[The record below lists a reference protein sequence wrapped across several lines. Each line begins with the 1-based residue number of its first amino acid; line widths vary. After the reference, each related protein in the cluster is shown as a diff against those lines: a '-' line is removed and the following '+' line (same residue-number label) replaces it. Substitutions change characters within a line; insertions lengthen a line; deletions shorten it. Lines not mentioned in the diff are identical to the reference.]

1 MLFRKSLRRAAQIA
15 PWQSAPHRD
24 ILRSLRRML
33 SLGTHA
39 MDNFTTLTI
48 ERRDAIEILSLNR
61 PDALNAVTPA
71 MADELIAYFSGLH
84 DRLTTRIVILRG
96 NGRAFCAGAE
106 LGSDAFAA
114 PGPGRPQRQ
123 LDMQQRYSRIIRL
136 MRTCPQPI
144 IALVQGA
151 ACGAGFSLLL
161 AADVRFATPDARMN
175 AAYIRVGVGGCDMG
189 SGYLLPR
196 LIGLSVAS
204 ELLLTGRFLGAERAK
219 ATGLVSDVVADDKL
233 LETGLGFAAEM
244 ARASP
249 MGLRLT
255 KQTLNALIDAPGID
269 AALMIEDR
277 QQVMLLE
284 TGDHQEAVAAFR
296 ERRDPT
302 YSDR

>member
-1 MLFRKSLRRAAQIA
+1 MAKYMTISVEA
-15 PWQSAPHRD
+15 RD
-24 ILRSLRRML
+24 
-33 SLGTHA
+33 
-39 MDNFTTLTI
+39 TI
-48 ERRDAIEILSLNR
+48 EIVSLDR

-71 MADELIAYFSGLH
+71 MADELIDYFSGLH
-84 DRLTTRIVILRG
+84 DRLSTRVVILRG

-106 LGSDAFAA
+106 LDSDAFAA

-136 MRTCPQPI
+136 MRSCPQPI
-144 IALVQGA
+144 VALVQGA

-161 AADVRFATPDARMN
+161 ASDVRFATRAARMN

-204 ELLLTGRFLGAERAK
+204 ELLLTGRFLEADRAK
-219 ATGLVSDVVADDKL
+219 AVGLISDIVPDEKLLDTGLA
-233 LETGLGFAAEM
+233 FAAEM

-277 QQVMLLE
+277 QQVILLE
-284 TGDHQEAVAAFR
+284 TSDHREAVTAFR
-296 ERRDPT
+296 ERRDPI

>member
-1 MLFRKSLRRAAQIA
+1 M
-15 PWQSAPHRD
+15 PP
-24 ILRSLRRML
+24 
-33 SLGTHA
+33 LGTKD
-39 MDNFTTLTI
+39 MKKFTTITV
-48 ERRDAIEILSLNR
+48 EQHDAIEILSLDR

-84 DRLTTRIVILRG
+84 DRLSTRIVILRG

-114 PGPGRPQRQ
+114 PGEGRPQRQ

-144 IALVQGA
+144 VALINGA
-151 ACGAGFSLLL
+151 ACGAGFSLVL
-161 AADVRFATPDARMN
+161 ASDVRFATRAARMN

-204 ELLLTGRFLGAERAK
+204 ELLLTGRFLDAERAK
-219 ATGLVSDVVADDKL
+219 AVGLVSDVVADDKL
-233 LETGLGFAAEM
+233 LETGLAFAAEM

-277 QQVMLLE
+277 QQVILLE
-284 TGDHQEAVAAFR
+284 TSDHQEAVAAFR
-296 ERRDPT
+296 ERRDPS
-302 YSDR
+302 YLDQ

>member
-1 MLFRKSLRRAAQIA
+1 
-15 PWQSAPHRD
+15 
-24 ILRSLRRML
+24 
-33 SLGTHA
+33 
-39 MDNFTTLTI
+39 MDNFTAITV
-48 ERRDAIEILSLNR
+48 EQRDAIEILSLNR

-84 DRLTTRIVILRG
+84 GRLTTRIVIFRG

-114 PGPGRPQRQ
+114 PGAGRPQRQ

-136 MRTCPQPI
+136 MRSCPQPI
-144 IALVQGA
+144 VALVQGA

-161 AADVRFATPDARMN
+161 ASDVRFATPAARMN

-204 ELLLTGRFLGAERAK
+204 ELLLTGRFLEADRAK
-219 ATGLVSDVVADDKL
+219 AVGLVSDVVKL
-233 LETGLGFAAEM
+233 LETGLAFAAEM
-244 ARASP
+244 ARTSP

-284 TGDHQEAVAAFR
+284 TSDHQEAVAAFR

-302 YSDR
+302 YRDQ

>member
-1 MLFRKSLRRAAQIA
+1 MMA
-15 PWQSAPHRD
+15 
-24 ILRSLRRML
+24 
-33 SLGTHA
+33 LGTH
-39 MDNFTTLTI
+39 MDKFSTI
-48 ERRDAIEILSLNR
+48 TVEARGTIEILSLNR

-71 MADELIAYFSGLH
+71 MADELIAYFSELH
-84 DRLTTRIVILRG
+84 DRLTTRIVIFRG

-114 PGPGRPQRQ
+114 PGAGRPQPQ
-123 LDMQQRYSRIIRL
+123 LDMQQRDSGVIRL
-136 MRTCPQPI
+136 ESSCPQPI
-144 IALVQGA
+144 VALVQGA

-161 AADVRFATPDARMN
+161 ASDVRFATPAARMN

-204 ELLLTGRFLGAERAK
+204 ELLLTGRFLEADRAK
-219 ATGLVSDVVADDKL
+219 AVGLVSDVVDDDKL
-233 LETGLGFAAEM
+233 LETGLAFAADM

-255 KQTLNALIDAPGID
+255 KQTLNALVDAPGID

-277 QQVMLLE
+277 QQVILLE
-284 TGDHQEAVAAFR
+284 TSDHQEAVAAFR
-296 ERRDPT
+296 DRRDPPFSDP
-302 YSDR
+302 YSSRTQVC

>member
-1 MLFRKSLRRAAQIA
+1 
-15 PWQSAPHRD
+15 
-24 ILRSLRRML
+24 
-33 SLGTHA
+33 
-39 MDNFTTLTI
+39 MDKFTTITV
-48 ERRDAIEILSLNR
+48 EEHDAIEILSLNR
-61 PDALNAVTPA
+61 PDALNSVTPA

-84 DRLTTRIVILRG
+84 DRLSTRIVIFRG
-96 NGRAFCAGAE
+96 NGRAFCAGVE

-114 PGPGRPQRQ
+114 PGAGRPQRQ

-136 MRTCPQPI
+136 MRSCPQPI
-144 IALVQGA
+144 VALVHGA

-161 AADVRFATPDARMN
+161 ASDIRFAARGARMN

-189 SGYLLPR
+189 SGYMLPR

-204 ELLLTGRFLGAERAK
+204 ELLLTGRFLDADRAK
-219 ATGLVSDVVADDKL
+219 AVGLVSDVVPEDKL
-233 LETGLGFAAEM
+233 LETGLAFAAEM
-244 ARASP
+244 ARTAP

-284 TGDHQEAVAAFR
+284 TSDHQEAVAAFR
-296 ERRDPT
+296 ERRDPS
-302 YSDR
+302 YSDQ

>member
-1 MLFRKSLRRAAQIA
+1 MM
-15 PWQSAPHRD
+15 P
-24 ILRSLRRML
+24 
-33 SLGTHA
+33 LGTHD
-39 MDNFTTLTI
+39 MDKFTTITV
-48 ERRDAIEILSLNR
+48 EQRDAIEILSLNR
-61 PDALNAVTPA
+61 PDALNAVTPV

-84 DRLTTRIVILRG
+84 DRLTTRIVIFRG

-114 PGPGRPQRQ
+114 PGAGRPQRQ

-136 MRTCPQPI
+136 SCPQPI
-144 IALVQGA
+144 VALVQGA

-161 AADVRFATPDARMN
+161 ASDVRFATPAARMN

-204 ELLLTGRFLGAERAK
+204 ELLLTGRFLGADRAK
-219 ATGLVSDVVADDKL
+219 AVGLVSDVVADDKL
-233 LETGLGFAAEM
+233 LETGLAFAAEM

-249 MGLRLT
+249 MGLRMT

-284 TGDHQEAVAAFR
+284 TSDHQEAVAAFR

-302 YSDR
+302 YSDH